1 MKKIQRNRLDDERE
15 GDTHSQ
21 SPIIQGG
28 GGLEYETDNAL
39 KPINKH

>member
-28 GGLEYETDNAL
+28 LVYETDNAL

>member
-1 MKKIQRNRLDDERE
+1 MKKTQRNRLDDERE

-28 GGLEYETDNAL
+28 GVEYETDNAL